1 MPALGCLSLG
11 ASGAIV
17 PILDDQKRR
26 IRLSRSN
33 HSLNATVDMESGDF
47 DSLSRSPEPCE
58 VLCVGEVDM
67 ENMFLPLPVN
77 LSTRGNVE

>member
-17 PILDDQKRR
+17 PLLDDQKRR

-58 VLCVGEVDM
+58 VLCVGEMDM
-67 ENMFLPLPVN
+67 GNMFLPLPVN